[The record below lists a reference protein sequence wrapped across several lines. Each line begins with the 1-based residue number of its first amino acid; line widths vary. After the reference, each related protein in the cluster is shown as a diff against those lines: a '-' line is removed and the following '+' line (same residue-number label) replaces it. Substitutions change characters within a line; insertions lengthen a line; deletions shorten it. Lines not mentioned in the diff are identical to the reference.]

1 MTIFNILTI
10 NSFLSSLIISL
21 NSLIFNDFNFD
32 SFSKNVDEIKL
43 EVISNDQMEF
53 IPNMLLVNA
62 GQKIVLTLKH
72 TGKLDKSIMG
82 HNLVLLKKG
91 TSIEKFGQAAL
102 TFSQN
107 DYIPTNSNAIIAYT
121 DLIGGGESSTITFD
135 APDKGIYDFICSFP
149 GHWSIMKGKLIVK

>member
-1 MTIFNILTI
+1 MAIFNIITLNYI
-10 NSFLSSLIISL
+10 LSSLIITV
-21 NSLIFNDFNFD
+21 NSFLFNDFNSDF
-32 SFSKNVDEIKL
+32 FSKNIDETKI

-102 TFSQN
+102 TFSEN
-107 DYIPTNSNAIIAYT
+107 DYIPSNSNAIIAYT
-121 DLIGGGESSTITFD
+121 DLFGVGESSTITFD
-135 APDKGIYDFICSFP
+135 SPEKGFYDFICSFP

>member
-32 SFSKNVDEIKL
+32 SFSENVDEIKI

-82 HNLVLLKKG
+82 HN
-91 TSIEKFGQAAL
+91 
-102 TFSQN
+102 
-107 DYIPTNSNAIIAYT
+107 
-121 DLIGGGESSTITFD
+121 
-135 APDKGIYDFICSFP
+135 
-149 GHWSIMKGKLIVK
+149 

>member
-32 SFSKNVDEIKL
+32 SFSKNVDEIKI

-62 GQKIVLTLKH
+62 GQKIVSL
-72 TGKLDKSIMG
+72 
-82 HNLVLLKKG
+82 N
-91 TSIEKFGQAAL
+91 
-102 TFSQN
+102 
-107 DYIPTNSNAIIAYT
+107 
-121 DLIGGGESSTITFD
+121 
-135 APDKGIYDFICSFP
+135 
-149 GHWSIMKGKLIVK
+149 

>member
-1 MTIFNILTI
+1 MAIFNILTLNTI
-10 NSFLSSLIISL
+10 LSSLFITLNSFL
-21 NSLIFNDFNFD
+21 FNDFNFD
-32 SFSKNVDEIKL
+32 FFPKNIDETKIEL
-43 EVISNDQMEF
+43 ISNDQMEF
-53 IPNMLLVNA
+53 IPNMLLVNT

-82 HNLVLLKKG
+82 HNFVLLKKG

-102 TFSQN
+102 TFSEN
-107 DYIPTNSNAIIAYT
+107 DYLPSNSNAIIAYT

-135 APDKGIYDFICSFP
+135 APEKGIYDFICSFP